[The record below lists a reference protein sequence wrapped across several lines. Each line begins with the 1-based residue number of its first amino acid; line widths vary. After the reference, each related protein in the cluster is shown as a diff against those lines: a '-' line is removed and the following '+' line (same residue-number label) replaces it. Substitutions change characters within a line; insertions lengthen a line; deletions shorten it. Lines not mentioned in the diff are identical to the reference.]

1 MRGLSLP
8 NRSAFAAV
16 DTDIMPGSN
25 KVADILHKTVTG
37 GLVLV
42 TAFALADVTRGFG
55 VLVKRNIDRRAEHA
69 AAEQEQ
75 VDAGQKD

>member
-1 MRGLSLP
+1 M
-8 NRSAFAAV
+8 A
-16 DTDIMPGSN
+16 GSS

-55 VLVKRNIDRRAEHA
+55 VLVKRNIDRRAAH

-75 VDAGQKD
+75 NDAHKD